1 MAIDIMYECIQ
12 MDELDATYKHIILV
26 YTKYGLW
33 INRYELLGM
42 STILKMKK
50 NLKHSYHNRVIKY
63 IQKKGMKVNR
73 KDI

>member
-50 NLKHSYHNRVIKY
+50 KFKTFLSQQGNQIHTEERNES
-63 IQKKGMKVNR
+63 
-73 KDI
+73 